1 VSGTLFL
8 LSLLRL
14 HSHIY
19 DYVLLAISAIILAR
33 FVKILV
39 TRKTISVDLLM
50 GVAGLVTWYIHAVFE
65 GFLILLLYSV
75 AELMEHW
82 AEGYAERKITG
93 LRELLPEKVLVERNG
108 NTAEKRL
115 GEVSVGDIVLLRGI
129 AGVPLVLRFAHKY
142 MYSIYASIAS
152 ALVVKLASMIM
163 GLLGY
168 IPMWVVVGLGDDG
181 ATLIAL
187 GLIGYML
194 FIPK

>member
-1 VSGTLFL
+1 MYLGSRRF
-8 LSLLRL
+8 
-14 HSHIY
+14 IEE
-19 DYVLLAISAIILAR
+19 LAR
-33 FVKILV
+33 ERVKTAIASGDQVSRVKRIAEYLGIQEYYGKLSPEDK
-39 TRKTISVDLLM
+39 RRL
-50 GVAGLVTWYIHAVFE
+50 
-65 GFLILLLYSV
+65 V
-75 AELMEHW
+75 AEFRAKYGKTAFVGDGINDVEAI
-82 AEGYAERKITG
+82 AEADVGIAIG
-93 LRELLPEKVLVERNG
+93 SLRI
-108 NTAEKRL
+108 
-115 GEVSVGDIVLLRGI
+115 VSNIGDIVLLRGI